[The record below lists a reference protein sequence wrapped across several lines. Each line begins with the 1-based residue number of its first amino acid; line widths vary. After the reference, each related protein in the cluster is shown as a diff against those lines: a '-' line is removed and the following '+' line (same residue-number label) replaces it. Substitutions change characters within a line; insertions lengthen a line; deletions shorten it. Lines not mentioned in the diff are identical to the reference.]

1 MQLDEYTLNEF
12 LGKGTFGEVYLT
24 KKKNSDF
31 LFATKRMSK
40 DFVEDPKYMKYF
52 NNEISILKRLYH
64 KNIVKLEALKKTI
77 NHYYV
82 IMEYCNGGTL
92 TECLEKYKNLYHR
105 PFTEEIV
112 QHIMRQ
118 VVSAVNYMH
127 DLKIIHRDLKLDNIL
142 VKFEN
147 EEDKNNLNL
156 LKAEVKIIDFGFA
169 AYKDQSGLLK
179 TAIGSPMNMDPLIL
193 QKFNSG
199 GKLNKELGYDEK
211 ADIWSLGT
219 LCYQMLIG
227 NSAFDAYNMKEL
239 VSKVEEGTYK
249 VPSDLSKETVSFLN
263 AMLQYDPNRRL
274 SANEL
279 NKHAFLIKNIS
290 DFTRIN
296 TNLIPKKKIFGG
308 DIQINI
314 KENLTIWSIFNE
326 DDEKKLISI
335 PGAIFA
341 TETPISESQYLDNLN
356 PNGEKNPLV
365 INSEPINPEKNFIE
379 KEFKPANSTPIPGIE
394 LGGKPKSSPIPEI
407 NNGIINNNNFN
418 LKGLNNIGNNNP
430 INEEMNKAPRQPIL
444 SNLNLTNNNI
454 YVQNNGNNTVTLIR
468 KLENGQ
474 IITTQMTI
482 EQYKQHQQQQGLN
495 PQLINKFQPNQ
506 INPMTQNGIPPHQPI
521 QQQQPQI
528 NRVRTNPIK
537 PMPFSN
543 PNQLNQIQPIM
554 QMPKNNQLI
563 NNMNPQNMI
572 RRNSAQAQIPQMGQI
587 SPQMK
592 QIQNPQINQIRQ
604 QQLSPFQVNKFQKQI
619 SQPIQ
624 NNQLKNNAQIN
635 NQNSPRIIIKHHQDS
650 QSHLPQKQN
659 NQIQPKLIQPTNQ
672 FQQSPAQN
680 QINQQKPNI
689 QYGQVQRVPINQIQ
703 PRIQTPLQNQK
714 IFPTQKALMPSS
726 NKNVQSNQNLIKIPP
741 QMPINTL
748 SKTPIKSRMN
758 QFPQQGIQR
767 INTEQFNL
775 NNHFYNTNQMFNPRN
790 MNYQKDNTHNV
801 KLINNNKI
809 NMDKTHTLPNRINA
823 DSQNI
828 NAKKIGNIRI
838 QPQQR
843 AGASP
848 DIQRMLMRPNL
859 NSAQR
864 NYVRVNKF

>member
-1 MQLDEYTLNEF
+1 MLLDEYTLTQF

-24 KKKNSDF
+24 TKKNSDF

-40 DFVEDPKYMKYF
+40 DFVEDPKYIKYF
-52 NNEISILKRLYH
+52 NNEISILNKLFH
-64 KNIVKLEALKKTI
+64 KNIVKLEALKKTK

-127 DLKIIHRDLKLDNIL
+127 DLRIIHRDLKLDNIL

-279 NKHAFLIKNIS
+279 NKHAFIIKNVN

-308 DIQINI
+308 EIEINI

-326 DDEKKLISI
+326 DDEKKLMSI

-356 PNGEKNPLV
+356 PVGEKNALL
-365 INSEPINPEKNFIE
+365 INSEPINLEKNFIE
-379 KEFKPANSTPIPGIE
+379 KEFKPANSTPIPGVE
-394 LGGKPKSSPIPEI
+394 LGGKPKSTPIPEM
-407 NNGIINNNNFN
+407 NKGIINNNNFN
-418 LKGLNNIGNNNP
+418 IKGLNNIANNNP
-430 INEEMNKAPRQPIL
+430 INEEMNTIPKQPIL
-444 SNLNLTNNNI
+444 SGINLTNNNI
-454 YVQNNGNNTVTLIR
+454 YVQNNGNNTLTLIR

-482 EQYKQHQQQQGLN
+482 EQYKKQLQQQQQRLN
-495 PQLINKFQPNQ
+495 AQLVNKFQPNQ
-506 INPMTQNGIPPHQPI
+506 VNPVVPNGIPPHQQI
-521 QQQQPQI
+521 QQQPQI
-528 NRVRTNPIK
+528 NKVRTNPIR

-543 PNQLNQIQPIM
+543 QNQLNQFQPIM
-554 QMPKNNQLI
+554 QIPNNNQII
-563 NNMNPQNMI
+563 NNMNPQNII

-587 SPQMK
+587 
-592 QIQNPQINQIRQ
+592 IPQINQYQNPIHQ
-604 QQLSPFQVNKFQKQI
+604 QASPYKVNKIQKQI

-624 NNQLKNNAQIN
+624 NNQIKNNAQMN
-635 NQNSPRIIIKHHQDS
+635 QQNSPRIIIKHHQNS
-650 QSHLPQKQN
+650 PSNLPQNPN
-659 NQIQPKLIQPTNQ
+659 NQYQPKLIQPNNQ
-672 FQQSPAQN
+672 FQKTLPQN
-680 QINQQKPNI
+680 QIKQEKQI
-689 QYGQVQRVPINQIQ
+689 LQYGQFKRLPINQIQ
-703 PRIQTPLQNQK
+703 QRIQTPLQTQK
-714 IFPTQKALMPSS
+714 IFPTQKALISP
-726 NKNVQSNQNLIKIPP
+726 NKNIQNNHNQIKIPP
-741 QMPINTL
+741 QGPINSN
-748 SKTPIKSRMN
+748 SKTPIKSRIN
-758 QFPQQGIQR
+758 QIPLQGIQR
-767 INTEQFNL
+767 LNTEHNFNL
-775 NNHFYNTNQMFNPRN
+775 NNHIFNNRNQIFNPRN
-790 MNYQKDNTHNV
+790 INYQKDNSQNV
-801 KLINNNKI
+801 KIINNNNLNK
-809 NMDKTHTLPNRINA
+809 DKTHTFSNRINA

-828 NAKKIGNIRI
+828 NAKKIGHIRI

-848 DIQRMLMRPNL
+848 DIQRMLVRPNL